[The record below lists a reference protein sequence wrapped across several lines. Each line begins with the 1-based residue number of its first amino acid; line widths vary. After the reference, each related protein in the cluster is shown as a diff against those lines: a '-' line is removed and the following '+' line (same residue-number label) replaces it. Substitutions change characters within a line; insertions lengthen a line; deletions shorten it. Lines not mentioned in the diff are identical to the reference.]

1 LIKAVDYQSMKAD
14 TTLSNNVL
22 AFVFA
27 THLLFGSA
35 LVLNASKLVFNY
47 YIPRTINIIII
58 DPKIDVPVWMAAV
71 IVLSLAATWHQRRV
85 AWKLVGITML
95 SLAIFLGTI
104 QLLNAVSEGLR
115 GLTVYLLFLVGIA
128 AFTLQGL
135 KEESFRTTFTKATM
149 KSLVYALVYL
159 TTIET
164 ASAASYIA
172 RALDVTTQ
180 IGHIDAGIELQLSYA
195 SYGLLPL
202 LYVAFLFSWIWVPIG
217 QKLLARVLGTQHTV
231 STAQQDL
238 IPEGESRKWRELLQD
253 PRFILALALGL
264 FIGFYPYFENP
275 PWLAGTDAV
284 YRYYKPLL
292 RMSSLGLT
300 GGFTQAL
307 VEWHPATVATFYAFQ
322 LLLQTTPF
330 AVVKYSPIVLV
341 ITVGLA
347 AWWLL
352 ARKKSMN
359 FGILV
364 FTLSV
369 LSISTTVGLYASILS
384 NWMALVLWAFFFAYV
399 AYRGDQGFRI
409 VDGLVLF
416 VLSTLILLNHP
427 WTWGVFAAA
436 VLIAAILALIQDRRK
451 GLRSGGTLMAVVL
464 LDAAL
469 AFSSIAYLAAGQSQ
483 QITKTLD
490 LYFFAINDPSRVFY
504 FWRALNWL
512 ISVWSPFF
520 SPLYIAISI
529 AGVFLLSTA
538 NLSAWRR
545 RLIWVWLCVS
555 GIGSVLVAPVGFNPT
570 FSQGTELWRLLF
582 LTPFQLTAP
591 LGILWLAQLPK
602 RLHRTENPSTTLN
615 TDWSVRLTLP
625 CSVLCLGV
633 LLAFAPVWLRFFIV
647 LVALPV
653 VTFLVLTKTAV
664 REVEVLG
671 DIILLC
677 FVLVAFNNTTRALSQ
692 LLLSPHNCDQC

>member
-1 LIKAVDYQSMKAD
+1 LKAD
-14 TTLSNNVL
+14 TTLSSNVL

-35 LVLNASKLVFNY
+35 LVLNASRPVFTY
-47 YIPRTINIIII
+47 YIPRTINITII
-58 DPKIDVPVWMAAV
+58 DPKIDLPVWIAAV
-71 IVLSLAATWHQRRV
+71 ILASLAAVWHQRRV
-85 AWKLVGITML
+85 AWKLLGIAIL
-95 SLAIFLGTI
+95 SLAILLGTI

-115 GLTVYLLFLVGIA
+115 GLAVYLLFLVGIA

-135 KEESFRTTFTKATM
+135 NGESFRASITKATM

-159 TTIET
+159 TAIET
-164 ASAASYIA
+164 ASATSYVA
-172 RALDVTTQ
+172 RAFDITTQ
-180 IGHIDAGIELQLSYA
+180 IGRMDAGIELQLSYA

-202 LYVAFLFSWIWVPIG
+202 LYVALLFSWIWIPVG
-217 QKLLARVLGTQHTV
+217 QKLLGRILGTQHTV
-231 STAQQDL
+231 STAQQGL
-238 IPEGESRKWRELLQD
+238 IPEGESWKWLEVLQD

-275 PWLAGTDAV
+275 PWLVGTDAV
-284 YRYYKPLL
+284 WRYYGPLL
-292 RMSSLGLT
+292 RMNSYGVI
-300 GGFTQAL
+300 GGFGRAL
-307 VEWHPATVATFYAFQ
+307 VEWHPATVAILYAFQ
-322 LLLQTTPF
+322 LLFQTTPF
-330 AVVKYSPIVLV
+330 AVVKYFPILLV
-341 ITVGLA
+341 ITLGLA
-347 AWWLL
+347 TWWLL

-384 NWMALVLWAFFFAYV
+384 NWIALVLWAIFFAY
-399 AYRGDQGFRI
+399 AAFRGDRGFRI

-416 VLSTLILLNHP
+416 ALSTLILLNHP

-436 VLIAAILALIQDRRK
+436 VLIAAILALIQDKRD
-451 GLRSGGTLMAVVL
+451 GVRSAGMLMAVVL

-469 AFSSIAYLAAGQSQ
+469 AFSSLAYLAAGQSQ
-483 QITKTLD
+483 QITKALD
-490 LYFFAINDPSRVFY
+490 LYFYVINDPSRVFY

-529 AGVFLLSTA
+529 AGVFFLSTA

-545 RLIWVWLCVS
+545 RLIWGWLCVS
-555 GIGSVLVAPVGFNPT
+555 GIGSVLIAPVGFDPT

-602 RLHRTENPSTTLN
+602 RLQRNESLSRTSN
-615 TDWSVRLTLP
+615 TEWSVRLTLP

-633 LLAFAPVWLRFFIV
+633 LLALAPVWLRFFII
-647 LVALPV
+647 LAALPV
-653 VTFLVLTKTAV
+653 VTFLVLTKTTV

-671 DIILLC
+671 DIVLLC
-677 FVLVAFNNTTRALSQ
+677 FILVAFNNATRALSQ
-692 LLLSPHNCDQC
+692 LLLSPHNCDRC